1 MIMMDKLK
9 NFKLRLY
16 SVDDLCDAIKVIS
29 DNKDKQIAALK
40 LKLSKIQDEKWKDEE
55 LRSLK
60 SRIDELESRFCFEL
74 TQDEKMIAEDFIKS
88 YNKNDFGAI
97 GGAFTYK
104 FTPTGLET
112 ICSIVGPDKKEKFIR
127 TL

>member
-1 MIMMDKLK
+1 MIMENKIK
-9 NFKLRLY
+9 NFGLQLY
-16 SVDDLCDAIKVIS
+16 NTDELCDAIKVMS

-55 LRSLK
+55 LCSLK

-74 TQDEKMIAEDFIKS
+74 TQEENRIAEDFIKS
-88 YNKNDFGAI
+88 YNKNYFGAI

-104 FTPTGLET
+104 FTPTGVGT

>member
-1 MIMMDKLK
+1 MTMENKIKK
-9 NFKLRLY
+9 FKLQLY
-16 SVDDLCDAIKVIS
+16 GTDELCDAIKVMS

-74 TQDEKMIAEDFIKS
+74 TQEENRIAEDFIKS

-104 FTPTGLET
+104 FTPTGVGT

>member
-1 MIMMDKLK
+1 MTDKIK
-9 NFKLRLY
+9 KFKLQLY
-16 SVDDLCDAIKVIS
+16 GTDELCDAIKVMS
-29 DNKDKQIAALK
+29 DNKDKQIDALK

-74 TQDEKMIAEDFIKS
+74 TQEENRIAEDFIKS

-104 FTPTGLET
+104 FTPTGVGT
-112 ICSIVGPDKKEKFIR
+112 ACSIVGPDGKEKFIR

>member
-1 MIMMDKLK
+1 MIMMDKMK
-9 NFKLRLY
+9 KFKLQLY
-16 SVDDLCDAIKVIS
+16 STDELCDAIRVIS
-29 DNKDKQIAALK
+29 DNKDRQIDALK

-74 TQDEKMIAEDFIKS
+74 TQEENRIAEDFIKS

-104 FTPTGLET
+104 FTPTGVGT
-112 ICSIVGPDKKEKFIR
+112 ICSIIGPDKKEKFIR

>member
-1 MIMMDKLK
+1 MIMENKIK
-9 NFKLRLY
+9 NFGLQLY
-16 SVDDLCDAIKVIS
+16 KTDELCDAIKVMS

-55 LRSLK
+55 LCSLK

-74 TQDEKMIAEDFIKS
+74 TQEENRIAEDFIKS

-104 FTPTGLET
+104 FTPTGVGT
-112 ICSIVGPDKKEKFIR
+112 VCSIVGPDKKEKFIR

>member
-1 MIMMDKLK
+1 MIMENKIK
-9 NFKLRLY
+9 NFRLQLY
-16 SVDDLCDAIKVIS
+16 NTDELCDAIKVMS

-74 TQDEKMIAEDFIKS
+74 TQEENKIAEDFIKS

-104 FTPTGLET
+104 FTPTGVGT

>member
-1 MIMMDKLK
+1 MIMENKIK
-9 NFKLRLY
+9 NFGLQLY
-16 SVDDLCDAIKVIS
+16 KTDELCDAIRVIS
-29 DNKDKQIAALK
+29 DNKDRQIDALK

-74 TQDEKMIAEDFIKS
+74 TQEENRIAEDFIKS

-104 FTPTGLET
+104 FTPTGVGT

>member
-1 MIMMDKLK
+1 MIMWNNMK
-9 NFKLRLY
+9 NFILQSY
-16 SVDDLCDAIKVIS
+16 STDELCDAIRAIS
-29 DNKDKQIAALK
+29 DNKDKQIDALK

-60 SRIDELESRFCFEL
+60 SRIDELESRICFEL
-74 TQDEKMIAEDFIKS
+74 TQEENRIAEDFIKS

-104 FTPTGLET
+104 FTPTGVGT

-127 TL
+127 IL

>member
-1 MIMMDKLK
+1 MIMKNKIK
-9 NFKLRLY
+9 NFKLQLY
-16 SVDDLCDAIKVIS
+16 STDELCDAIRIIS
-29 DNKDKQIAALK
+29 DNKDKQIDALK

-60 SRIDELESRFCFEL
+60 SRIDELESRICFEL
-74 TQDEKMIAEDFIKS
+74 TREENRIAEDFIKS

-104 FTPTGLET
+104 FTPTGVGT
-112 ICSIVGPDKKEKFIR
+112 ICSIVGPDDREKFIR
-127 TL
+127 IL

>member
-1 MIMMDKLK
+1 MIMENKIK
-9 NFKLRLY
+9 NFGLQLY
-16 SVDDLCDAIKVIS
+16 KTDELCDAIKVMS

-55 LRSLK
+55 LCSLK

-74 TQDEKMIAEDFIKS
+74 TQEENRIAEDFIKS

-104 FTPTGLET
+104 FTPTGVGT
-112 ICSIVGPDKKEKFIR
+112 ICSIIGPDKKEKFIR

>member
-1 MIMMDKLK
+1 MNTKNKLK
-9 NFKLRLY
+9 NFKLQLHNT
-16 SVDDLCDAIKVIS
+16 DELCDAIKAMS

-60 SRIDELESRFCFEL
+60 YRIDELESRICFEL
-74 TQDEKMIAEDFIKS
+74 TREENRIAEDFIKS

-104 FTPTGLET
+104 FTPTGVGT
-112 ICSIVGPDKKEKFIR
+112 ICSIVGPDGKEKFIR
-127 TL
+127 IL

>member
-1 MIMMDKLK
+1 MTMENKIK
-9 NFKLRLY
+9 NFKLQLY
-16 SVDDLCDAIKVIS
+16 GTDELCDAIKVMS

-74 TQDEKMIAEDFIKS
+74 TREENRIAEDFIKS

-104 FTPTGLET
+104 FTPTGVGT

>member
-1 MIMMDKLK
+1 MENKIK
-9 NFKLRLY
+9 NFRLQLY
-16 SVDDLCDAIKVIS
+16 NTDELCDAIKVMS

-55 LRSLK
+55 LCSLK

-74 TQDEKMIAEDFIKS
+74 TQDEKIIAENFIKS
-88 YNKNDFGAI
+88 YSKNDFGAI

-104 FTPTGLET
+104 FTPTGVGT

>member
-1 MIMMDKLK
+1 MENKIK
-9 NFKLRLY
+9 NFGLQLY
-16 SVDDLCDAIKVIS
+16 KTDELCDAIKVMS

-55 LRSLK
+55 LCSLK

-74 TQDEKMIAEDFIKS
+74 TQEENRIAEDFIKS

-104 FTPTGLET
+104 FTPTGVGT
-112 ICSIVGPDKKEKFIR
+112 ICSIIGPDKKEKFIR

>member
-1 MIMMDKLK
+1 MDKIK
-9 NFKLRLY
+9 KFKLQLY
-16 SVDDLCDAIKVIS
+16 GTDELCDAIKVMS

-55 LRSLK
+55 LCSLK
-60 SRIDELESRFCFEL
+60 SRIDELESRICFEL
-74 TQDEKMIAEDFIKS
+74 TQEENRIAEDFIKS

-104 FTPTGLET
+104 FTPTGVGT

>member
-1 MIMMDKLK
+1 MIMENKIK
-9 NFKLRLY
+9 NFKLQLY
-16 SVDDLCDAIKVIS
+16 STDELCDAIRIIS
-29 DNKDKQIAALK
+29 DNKDKQIDALK

-60 SRIDELESRFCFEL
+60 SRIDELESRICFEL
-74 TQDEKMIAEDFIKS
+74 TREENRIAEDFIKS

-104 FTPTGLET
+104 FTPTGVGT

>member
-1 MIMMDKLK
+1 MIMMDKIK
-9 NFKLRLY
+9 KIKLQLY
-16 SVDDLCDAIKVIS
+16 GTDELCDAIKVMS

-74 TQDEKMIAEDFIKS
+74 TQEENRIAGDFIKS

-104 FTPTGLET
+104 FTPTGVGT